1 MEVRK
6 AHPGRSERVDVRGRE
21 FGAEGTDIGKAPIV
35 GEQDDD
41 VGTVGRGLGGLR
53 PRRKRADQGGD
64 SDDGS
69 TPGRSEEHT
78 SELQSLMR
86 IPYAVFC
93 LQKTNKYR
101 ISKIQI

>member
-53 PRRKRADQGGD
+53 PRRKSADQGGD
-64 SDDGS
+64 SDGGS
-69 TPGRSEEHT
+69 TPGTAYTNRDRRVLLRTAIPHT
-78 SELQSLMR
+78 PTGSSH
-86 IPYAVFC
+86 
-93 LQKTNKYR
+93 TN
-101 ISKIQI
+101 I

>member
-53 PRRKRADQGGD
+53 PRRKSAEQGGD
-64 SDDGS
+64 RDDDSPTGTGYETTHLVVRLRTAI
-69 TPGRSEEHT
+69 TPTPSGYGHYYVN
-78 SELQSLMR
+78 
-86 IPYAVFC
+86 I
-93 LQKTNKYR
+93 
-101 ISKIQI
+101 